1 MGTLKKSPKS
11 ELSTEEVARGRLPLL
26 SCATQVWKSEL
37 PSFLSRSTPSFVE
50 SKGVYVIF
58 ESAYDLEAELSKLGI
73 EKVDKPCKEAAQGRL
88 MIWRRR
94 LSKSPT
100 GPTFFFWGQNKGSTC
115 YCQIDSDIGLGWD
128 QTRIHQ
134 HQLLYMVITM
144 TLVKKSF
151 FLFINMLSFYSDV
164 LVYVPAIAERAN
176 IGIAVAS
183 TTDAARGASD
193 IHLTKP

>member
-1 MGTLKKSPKS
+1 NL
-11 ELSTEEVARGRLPLL
+11 
-26 SCATQVWKSEL
+26 QNQ
-37 PSFLSRSTPSFVE
+37 SFRRRRPSFVE

-100 GPTFFFWGQNKGSTC
+100 SLRFSISTRPNKYDVVDNNLNSVFARVRSITNQ
-115 YCQIDSDIGLGWD
+115 YKGLIWD

-134 HQLLYMVITM
+134 HQLLYMMLHEALLIFISPSLDSVLSVGRLNNSSYFPKNDELYSQFSIT
-144 TLVKKSF
+144 
-151 FLFINMLSFYSDV
+151 
-164 LVYVPAIAERAN
+164 
-176 IGIAVAS
+176 
-183 TTDAARGASD
+183 
-193 IHLTKP
+193 IHIVESNQPCMYF

>member
-11 ELSTEEVARGRLPLL
+11 ELWTEEVARGRLLLL

-58 ESAYDLEAELSKLGI
+58 ESASDLEAELSKLGI

-100 GPTFFFWGQNKGSTC
+100 SLRFSISTRQNKYDVVDNNLNSVFARLRSITNQYNRGSTC
-115 YCQIDSDIGLGWD
+115 YCQIDSDIGLVWD

-134 HQLLYMVITM
+134 NQLLYLVITK
-144 TLVKKSF
+144 TEPILVS
-151 FLFINMLSFYSDV
+151 LLLPLQMLQEALLIFISPSLD
-164 LVYVPAIAERAN
+164 
-176 IGIAVAS
+176 
-183 TTDAARGASD
+183 
-193 IHLTKP
+193 

>member
-11 ELSTEEVARGRLPLL
+11 ELWTEEVARGRLLLL

-58 ESAYDLEAELSKLGI
+58 ESASDLEAELSKLGI

-100 GPTFFFWGQNKGSTC
+100 YFLRLKVVDNNLNSVFARLRSITNQYNRLGMGSNT
-115 YCQIDSDIGLGWD
+115 YPSESASLLGNHKD
-128 QTRIHQ
+128 VSLADVPVE
-134 HQLLYMVITM
+134 QLRKLMP
-144 TLVKKSF
+144 L
-151 FLFINMLSFYSDV
+151 LLSSQ
-164 LVYVPAIAERAN
+164 RAN
-176 IGIAVAS
+176 IGIAVAP